1 MADIKAIRRFLFNSR
16 PVESTAADLNKT
28 LACNNQTVCM
38 LNEHVNGNSHHLST
52 SVSKIIPRSAWFART
67 AWVMAFIASLS
78 SGLGIWFGNKP
89 DPHKDLSSNPLIW
102 KKRGGGGEGV
112 RRVGG
117 GVGCRCRGGG
127 GCLDLNIT
135 IWLQELTSSGNSPKR
150 FKHLFLISLRKK
162 NHNYGI
168 NSECNKFIKKNQDAT
183 FQTPISHVYHQSVD
197 ISMLCDWWWHVMPM
211 SRCHGFI

>member
-102 KKRGGGGEGV
+102 KKRGGGG
-112 RRVGG
+112 
-117 GVGCRCRGGG
+117 
-127 GCLDLNIT
+127 CLDLNIT

-162 NHNYGI
+162 
-168 NSECNKFIKKNQDAT
+168 K
-183 FQTPISHVYHQSVD
+183 P
-197 ISMLCDWWWHVMPM
+197 
-211 SRCHGFI
+211 

>member
-38 LNEHVNGNSHHLST
+38 LNEHVNGNSRHLST

-89 DPHKDLSSNPLIW
+89 NPHKDLSSNPLIW
-102 KKRGGGGEGV
+102 KK
-112 RRVGG
+112 G
-117 GVGCRCRGGG
+117 GVVVRGQGGGG

-162 NHNYGI
+162 
-168 NSECNKFIKKNQDAT
+168 K
-183 FQTPISHVYHQSVD
+183 P
-197 ISMLCDWWWHVMPM
+197 
-211 SRCHGFI
+211 